1 MALLFARQPIFD
13 NKNNVYGYELLY
25 REEGSTAYNCND
37 GDVAT
42 SSVMAA
48 SFLSMG
54 VSEISAKKKAF
65 INFTQNMLLQGVAT
79 LFPKEQIVVE
89 ILENIEPCPDIVSA
103 CRSLKA
109 EGYII
114 ALDDFVFR
122 PGYEALIEIADIIK
136 VDFMLTKTEFDRK
149 HVVKQFKNGRIR
161 FLAEKIESHDEFQM
175 AINAGYSLFQG
186 YYFSKPV
193 IQSSKEIPRAKM
205 NHINLIKT
213 LENKNT
219 KFEDIS
225 RVIERDVSFSY
236 EILKIAN
243 TSYYYRGNKITS
255 VKQAAVRI
263 GLDELKKWAFITI
276 LRKIGGESQDTVVNL
291 SAQRAKVLEIMSQ
304 KMGMND
310 RKMEFFTLGIL
321 SMIDVLT
328 GCPMEVAIS
337 ELSISEDFKQLLL
350 GKLDEGKIYV
360 CYKLMLAYEKG
371 EWDQIFAFAEKYAI
385 NVEDIV
391 EAYFEAVVWVNNFEL
406 D

>member
-13 NKNNVYGYELLY
+13 TKNNVFGYELLY
-25 REEGSTAYNCND
+25 REEGSTVYNCND
-37 GDVAT
+37 GDIAT

-48 SFLSMG
+48 GFLSTG

-65 INFTQNMLLQGVAT
+65 INFTENMLLHGVAT

-89 ILENIEPCPDIVSA
+89 ILENIEPSPDVVSA

-149 HVVKQFKNGRIR
+149 YVVKQFKNKRIK
-161 FLAEKIESHDEFQM
+161 FLAEKVESQYDFQM
-175 AINAGYSLFQG
+175 AIKAGYSLFQG

-193 IQSSKEIPRAKM
+193 IQSSKGIPPAKM
-205 NHINLIKT
+205 SHINLIKA
-213 LENKNT
+213 LDNKNT
-219 KFEDIS
+219 EFEDIS
-225 RVIERDVSFSY
+225 RVIERDVAFSY

-255 VKQAAVRI
+255 VKQAAIRI

-276 LRKIGGESQDTVVNL
+276 LRKMGGESQDTVVNL
-291 SAQRAKVLEIMSQ
+291 SAQRAKALEIMSQ
-304 KMGMND
+304 KIGLND

-328 GCPMEVAIS
+328 GCPMEMVIS

-360 CYKLMLAYEKG
+360 CYSIMLAYEKG
-371 EWDQIFAFAEKYAI
+371 EWDQIYAFAKKYAI
-385 NVEDIV
+385 NVEDIA
-391 EAYFEAVVWVNNFEL
+391 EAYFEAVIWANNFEL

>member
-25 REEGSTAYNCND
+25 REEGGTAYNCND
-37 GDVAT
+37 GDIAT

-48 SFLSMG
+48 GFLSMG

-65 INFTQNMLLQGVAT
+65 INFTKNMLLHGVAT

-89 ILENIEPCPDIVSA
+89 VLEDIEPCPDVVSA

-109 EGYII
+109 EGYTI

-122 PGYEALIEIADIIK
+122 PGYEKLIEIVDIIK
-136 VDFMLTKTEFDRK
+136 VDFMLTKTDFDRK
-149 HVVKQFKNGRIR
+149 YVVKQFKNGRIK
-161 FLAEKIESHDEFQM
+161 FLAEKVESHEDFQM
-175 AINAGYSLFQG
+175 AIKAGYSLFQG

-193 IQSSKEIPRAKM
+193 IQSSKGIPPAKV
-205 NHINLIKT
+205 NQINLIKA
-213 LENKNT
+213 LENKNIE
-219 KFEDIS
+219 FEDIS
-225 RVIERDVSFSY
+225 RVIERDVAFSY

-243 TSYYYRGNKITS
+243 TSYYNRGIKITS
-255 VKQAAVRI
+255 VKQATIRI
-263 GLDELKKWAFITI
+263 GLDELKKWAFITT
-276 LRKIGGESQDTVVNL
+276 LRKMGGESQDTVVNL
-291 SAQRAKVLEIMSQ
+291 SAQRAKALEIMSQ
-304 KMGMND
+304 KMGLND

-328 GCPMEVAIS
+328 GCPMEMVIS
-337 ELSISEDFKQLLL
+337 ELSLSEDFKQLLL
-350 GKLDEGKIYV
+350 GKLEEGKIYV

-371 EWDQIFAFAEKYAI
+371 EWDQIFAIAENYAI
-385 NVEDIV
+385 NVEDIA
-391 EAYFEAVVWVNNFEL
+391 EAYFEAVVWANNFEL